1 MIDNHF
7 GVPDSAV
14 DYLKPPKEFPLSQI
28 KFSLTRLSLVWQVM
42 LMMMM
47 VMIIIMMMIIKV
59 FGGND
64 FSNSKEMRSNTKSKL
79 EQLGM
84 SMTVPMVDPANKKE
98 KKRDAGCPLVSVR
111 KVQHKK
117 KFKTISWIKNVFF
130 LKALSRPA
138 AAPAVTTSCL

>member
-1 MIDNHF
+1 
-7 GVPDSAV
+7 
-14 DYLKPPKEFPLSQI
+14 
-28 KFSLTRLSLVWQVM
+28 M

-47 VMIIIMMMIIKV
+47 VMIIKV

-98 KKRDAGCPLVSVR
+98 KKRDAGCPLISVR

-117 KFKTISWIKNVFF
+117 KFKTILWIKNVFF
-130 LKALSRPA
+130 LKAADSLKTRGGPGRNNELLIEIAISKMAAQHEVYLATREEKCPVSRQVLLVPGMEIRDR
-138 AAPAVTTSCL
+138 

>member
-1 MIDNHF
+1 MVIDNHF

-42 LMMMM
+42 IIMIMGMMMINM
-47 VMIIIMMMIIKV
+47 MIIIKV

-84 SMTVPMVDPANKKE
+84 SMTVPTVDPANKKE
-98 KKRDAGCPLVSVR
+98 KKRDAACSLVSVR
-111 KVQHKK
+111 KV
-117 KFKTISWIKNVFF
+117 
-130 LKALSRPA
+130 
-138 AAPAVTTSCL
+138 